1 MNKNYILAFED
12 AVFLSVNLRIGD
24 AGIDAQKPD
33 QKTSR
38 EEWWLHYIGFQVEGG
53 ILVSS
58 VKLISSC

>member
-38 EEWWLHYIGFQVEGG
+38 EE
-53 ILVSS
+53 
-58 VKLISSC
+58 

>member
-24 AGIDAQKPD
+24 AGIGAQKPD

-38 EEWWLHYIGFQVEGG
+38 EE
-53 ILVSS
+53 
-58 VKLISSC
+58 